1 VTQAIQKAAV
11 TLVDRAREGDQNA
24 MAMLAEITKNRA
36 SNEQARMAFGY
47 ALDYTKK
54 NPPRVRTIFGS
65 DTPKTSF
72 AGLVKA
78 KEGNGNG
85 YGRVIVAFVLDMGP
99 SVRDSRIAGDIVA
112 NIRPVDRDA
121 LRRVLG
127 ATPPDLRRIF
137 DCSYR
142 NPSRAQKEAKGLA
155 PIEIKALQLG
165 YILGTAKKLQ
175 DLQKEET
182 PISSVFPRV
191 GWELGE

>member
-1 VTQAIQKAAV
+1 MTQAIQKAST

-24 MAMLAEITKNRA
+24 MALLAEITKNRA
-36 SNEQARMAFGY
+36 SNEKARMAFGY
-47 ALDYTKK
+47 ALDYTQK
-54 NPPRVRTIFGS
+54 NPPRIRTIFGR

-72 AGLVKA
+72 AGLAKA
-78 KEGNGNG
+78 KNEAS
-85 YGRVIVAFVLDMGP
+85 YGRTIVAFVLDMGP